1 MRRLLPFFDF
11 IKQNP
16 HLFYIQ
22 PEKSPSLLMGED
34 GFFVVSDALGQKH
47 ENISFDALRP
57 VICSIFA
64 CYGVQN
70 MYNLVKSAFS
80 PKTSTALKHK
90 EKRHFSMPLPW

>member
-22 PEKSPSLLMGED
+22 PEKSHSLLMGED

-47 ENISFDALRP
+47 ENISFDALD
-57 VICSIFA
+57 
-64 CYGVQN
+64 
-70 MYNLVKSAFS
+70 
-80 PKTSTALKHK
+80 
-90 EKRHFSMPLPW
+90 